1 MMGALSAFSTIVT
14 VIGVL
19 MLAYWCSR
27 LLGKRWGQNTCSG
40 NMRVLE
46 SIQVGQDR
54 RILLL
59 GVADHHYLIG
69 VSQAGVQLLAE
80 LEGDFIAD
88 MPPGPGGTGPFSFQ
102 ELLERYWKNR
112 NEKDGVD

>member
-27 LLGKRWGQNTCSG
+27 LLGKLWVQNTCSG
-40 NMRVLE
+40 KMMVLE
-46 SIQVGQDR
+46 IIQVGQDR

-59 GVADHHYLIG
+59 EVADHH
-69 VSQAGVQLLAE
+69 
-80 LEGDFIAD
+80 
-88 MPPGPGGTGPFSFQ
+88 
-102 ELLERYWKNR
+102 
-112 NEKDGVD
+112 